1 MPSPDNPNRSKPAIG
16 WLGIVETLLLQVL
29 VLLALSAAVIRYVNW
44 SSDAA
49 QAEFTAAG
57 KPALGKAARAGAIY
71 DANCEAGIGDKAA
84 PTPRTLLRCAFLR
97 VRSRQ
102 WALPHCRR
110 RPS

>member
-29 VLLALSAAVIRYVNW
+29 VLLALSAAVVRYVSW

-57 KPALGKAARAGAIY
+57 KPALSGPAQQPQP
-71 DANCEAGIGDKAA
+71 AA
-84 PTPRTLLRCAFLR
+84 PVEIAKGQKVCPRKT
-97 VRSRQ
+97 
-102 WALPHCRR
+102 
-110 RPS
+110 

>member
-49 QAEFTAAG
+49 RAEFTAAG
-57 KPALGKAARAGAIY
+57 KPALSG
-71 DANCEAGIGDKAA
+71 
-84 PTPRTLLRCAFLR
+84 PTQQPPSEPVQIVKGQKVCPRK
-97 VRSRQ
+97 V
-102 WALPHCRR
+102 
-110 RPS
+110 

>member
-29 VLLALSAAVIRYVNW
+29 VLLALSAAVVRYVSW

-57 KPALGKAARAGAIY
+57 KPALSGPAQQPQP
-71 DANCEAGIGDKAA
+71 AA
-84 PTPRTLLRCAFLR
+84 PVEIAKSQKVCPRKT
-97 VRSRQ
+97 
-102 WALPHCRR
+102 
-110 RPS
+110 

>member
-29 VLLALSAAVIRYVNW
+29 VLLALSAAVVRYVSW

-57 KPALGKAARAGAIY
+57 KPALSGPAQQPQPSEPVQIVKGKKI
-71 DANCEAGIGDKAA
+71 CSPKA
-84 PTPRTLLRCAFLR
+84 
-97 VRSRQ
+97 
-102 WALPHCRR
+102 
-110 RPS
+110 